1 MNQINFYTLL
11 LLAVIT
17 ILGCSQTKPITAVTT
32 PVVEEEPTTKPLLE
46 LNVYVGEV
54 YFQLQKTE
62 LGWNAFRSV
71 EVPTEKAA
79 TDYIQVEPTQGWEE
93 FQMMLDYFNILN
105 LPNQKDIKDYKPSP
119 TTKISRNYIFHI
131 TANNISHSLEYTN
144 PEADLSRSWE
154 AQSVVSFGTY
164 LTNEFSVV
172 E

>member
-1 MNQINFYTLL
+1 MKHITFYSLL
-11 LLAVIT
+11 FLATIT
-17 ILGCSQTKPITAVTT
+17 ILGCSQTKPVTEITT
-32 PVVEEEPTTKPLLE
+32 EEQPTTKTLLE
-46 LNVYVGEV
+46 LNVYVGEI
-54 YFQLQKTE
+54 YFQLQKTD
-62 LGWNAFRSV
+62 LGWNAIRSV
-71 EVPTEKAA
+71 EVPTERAA
-79 TDYIQVEPTQGWEE
+79 TDYIQIEPTQGWEE

-119 TTKISRNYIFHI
+119 TTKISRNYIFNI
-131 TANNISHSLEYTN
+131 TANNTSHSLEYTN